1 MPTVLQFR
9 RGSAAQ
15 NAAFTGSVGEISINT
30 DRDTIHVHDGSTAG
44 GFELAQLTATQ
55 TMTNKTLTS
64 PTINSGSVNNVTL
77 STSSATLTGG
87 TINGMSV
94 GASSA
99 STGAFTTLTSSS
111 TTTLSNTQVNSLGVG
126 TAGSGTTGEIRATNQ
141 IVAYYSDERLKE
153 NIELISNP
161 IEKIMQ
167 LRGVTYTPNQIAESY
182 GYDRSQ
188 KHVGVIAQEVKEVL
202 PEAVQPAPFDRM
214 IIEGTEISR
223 SGQNYMTVQYERIV
237 PLLIEAIKE
246 QQAQIEALKAK
257 VGE

>member
-9 RGSAAQ
+9 RGTAAQ
-15 NAAFTGSVGEISINT
+15 NANFTGSNGELSVNT
-30 DRDTIHVHDGSTAG
+30 DQVTLHVHDGTTAG
-44 GFELAQLTATQ
+44 GQELVGISATQ
-55 TMTNKTLTS
+55 TLTNKTLTT
-64 PTINSGSVNNVTL
+64 PTINNGTISGTSIT
-77 STSSATLTGG
+77 TSSVD
-87 TINGMSV
+87 ING
-94 GASSA
+94 GAIDGTAIGANSA
-99 STGAFTTLTSSS
+99 STGAFTTLTTSS
-111 TTTLSNTQVNSLGVG
+111 TATMSNTQVNSLGVG
-126 TAGSGTTGEIRATNQ
+126 TGASGTAGEIRATSQ

-161 IEKIMQ
+161 IEKVMQ
-167 LRGVTYTPNQIAESY
+167 LRGVTYTPNQVAESY
-182 GYDRSQ
+182 GYDRSE
-188 KHVGVIAQEVKEVL
+188 KHVGVIAQDVKEVL